1 MTYKV
6 LLMKIVR
13 VFQKISFE
21 AINLNEKKIKI
32 NKNNNKN

>member
-1 MTYKV
+1 
-6 LLMKIVR
+6 MKIVS